1 MGKKQR
7 VISQRFMTWVTSWL
21 MSPSNEKENTKKRAD
36 CVRRNM
42 CNMMRVSC
50 HQKQGNKAF

>member
-1 MGKKQR
+1 
-7 VISQRFMTWVTSWL
+7 MTWVTSWL

-42 CNMMRVSC
+42 RKMMRVSC